1 MDSERL
7 TFNIEE
13 VAKLLGLGRT
23 TTYEL
28 ARAGR
33 IPSVRL
39 GRRLLVPRAALVRFL
54 DEQSSGTGTQNG

>member
-7 TFNIEE
+7 TLNIEE

-33 IPSVRL
+33 IPSMRL

-54 DEQSSGTGTQNG
+54 DAQSSGTGNQNG